1 MAPSAD
7 PRGRTSVEPV
17 APRFPAV
24 WAAGV
29 YALATLMLV
38 YPVFTGAFL
47 VSPISD
53 QYKIGY
59 AFREYAAASLR
70 SGHGFPQWNPFL
82 FGGLPYVAAMH
93 GDIFY
98 PTFLLRM
105 IMPTDAAMTWEF
117 AIHVFLAGV
126 FTYGFL
132 RAWGVGFVASTI
144 GGLAYMLSG
153 QIASLASPGHD
164 GKLFVSALLPAALW
178 LLVRGMRDG
187 RRWAW
192 GALSFVIGL
201 AVLSPHPQLLQY
213 MLLVCGGFALYL
225 AFGDLD
231 AYGRLPRDAALWR
244 LGFALGAVL
253 LGAAIGAIQFLPVRE
268 YVPFSPRAGGRGY
281 DYATSFSMP
290 IEELINTY
298 LPQFSG
304 ILSRYWGR
312 NSIHF
317 HSEYLGAAV
326 LVLMGSAFGGTT
338 RRGFRRFWW
347 IAGGIALLWALG
359 GDTPFYRIVYALVPG
374 THYFR
379 APSTIFFIVSFAV
392 SVLSALGVERILAGA
407 VGKRYTI
414 TWAAASF
421 VFTLLISA
429 GAATPIMQAVTDFR
443 ATQQYPPEQHAA
455 AASALMQY
463 AMADSSPMILG
474 AWRSLAVVL
483 LACGMIWALG
493 QGKISSRAAGWGF
506 VVLVAVD
513 LWSIERLYWN
523 FSAPA
528 AQLYA
533 SDPAIDYMS
542 RVTDPGRLVVLTIGQ
557 LGGTEPGD
565 PALTGCSGGA
575 GGPSLMVHRVR
586 NVTGCHGNEIGRF
599 QHFGDYVEGVTNAY
613 NPVRFLSSAGAHH
626 ENVHFLLTNAADTVM
641 AIIRPQLQ
649 AGPFT
654 HILGP
659 VRTAAG
665 STVHLYRVAGEN
677 PLAWVAGS
685 IVAAD
690 SEQTLATVIS
700 PSFDPGRAA
709 IVDPGSGVPTVS
721 IQAVPAASH
730 TKATTIRY
738 EPGAIDI
745 ALDQPA
751 TAGQALVVSENYFPA
766 WHATA
771 DSKPAAVARMNYN
784 LTGVVLPA
792 GARSIQLRFDD
803 AAYGRGKFV
812 TLVALVIALGV
823 WGFGWV
829 ADGRRLV
836 PGSAAT

>member
-7 PRGRTSVEPV
+7 PRAHKSVEP
-17 APRFPAV
+17 APPRFPAV

-38 YPVFTGAFL
+38 YPAFTGAFL

-105 IMPTDAAMTWEF
+105 IMPTDVAMTWEF

-153 QIASLASPGHD
+153 QVASLASPGHD

-178 LLVRGMRDG
+178 LLLRGMRDG
-187 RRWAW
+187 RRSAW

-213 MLLVCGGFALYL
+213 MLLVCGCFALYV
-225 AFGDLD
+225 AFGDVD
-231 AYGRLPRDAALWR
+231 AYGRLPRDVALKR
-244 LGFALGAVL
+244 LAFALGAVL

-312 NSIHF
+312 NMIHF

-326 LVLMGSAFGGTT
+326 LVLMGAAFGGTT

-347 IAGGIALLWALG
+347 VVGGVALLWALG

-379 APSTIFFIVSFAV
+379 APSTMFFVVSFAV
-392 SVLSALGVERILAGA
+392 SVVSALGLERILAGQ
-407 VGKRYTI
+407 VGGRYVVG
-414 TWAAASF
+414 WAAASF

-429 GAATPIMQAVTDFR
+429 GAATPIMQSVTNFM
-443 ATQQYPPEQHAA
+443 ANQYPPEQHAA
-455 AASALMQY
+455 AVDALMQR
-463 AMADSSPMILG
+463 AMADSGPMILG
-474 AWRSLAVVL
+474 AWRSFAVVL
-483 LACGMIWALG
+483 LACGTIWAVSR
-493 QGKISSRAAGWGF
+493 GKISSRAAGWA
-506 VVLVAVD
+506 LVTLVGID

-542 RVTDPGRLVVLTIGQ
+542 RVTDPGRVVVLDLRQ
-557 LGGTEPGD
+557 LGGTDPGD
-565 PALTGCSGGA
+565 PALTGCSGGT
-575 GGPSLMVHRVR
+575 GGPSLMVHHVR

-599 QHFGDYVEGVTNAY
+599 QRFGEYQEGVTNSY
-613 NPVRFLSSAGAHH
+613 NPARFLSTAGAHH

-641 AIIRPQLQ
+641 AIIAPQLQ

-665 STVHLYRVAGEN
+665 STVHLYRLAGEN

-685 IVAAD
+685 IVTAD

-709 IVDPGSGVPTVS
+709 IVDPGSGVPTVP
-721 IQAVPAASH
+721 IQAVAAAPS
-730 TKATTIRY
+730 TKATTTRY

-751 TAGQALVVSENYFPA
+751 AAGQALVVSENYFPA

-771 DSKPAAVARMNYN
+771 DSKPATVARMNYN

-792 GARSIQLRFDD
+792 GVRSIQLRFDD
-803 AAYGRGKFV
+803 AAYERGKFV
-812 TLVALVIALGV
+812 TLVALVIALCL
-823 WGFGWV
+823 WGFGSV
-829 ADGRRLV
+829 VDRRRLV